1 MKSTTLI
8 LGLWLLFSMSTVLYV
23 HADNSAY
30 QTAKIVAV
38 EKLESS
44 ASGGG
49 TDAPTAPNQ
58 NRFNMS
64 IQLDDSVYVC
74 RVKTT
79 SDMDLDW
86 AVNKEVQVQKKG
98 GVMYMK
104 RSSGKVVKFSIVS
117 SGKPQ

>member
-8 LGLWLLFSMSTVLYV
+8 LGLWLLFSVSMGMSV
-23 HADNSAY
+23 HAQNSGY
-30 QTAKIVAV
+30 ETGKIVAV
-38 EKLESS
+38 EKLDSGG
-44 ASGGG
+44 SGGG
-49 TDAPTAPNQ
+49 TDGSSSSNQ
-58 NRFNMS
+58 NRFNVS
-64 IQLDDSVYVC
+64 IQLDGSVYVC

-104 RSSGKVVKFSIVS
+104 RSSGKVVKFSIIS